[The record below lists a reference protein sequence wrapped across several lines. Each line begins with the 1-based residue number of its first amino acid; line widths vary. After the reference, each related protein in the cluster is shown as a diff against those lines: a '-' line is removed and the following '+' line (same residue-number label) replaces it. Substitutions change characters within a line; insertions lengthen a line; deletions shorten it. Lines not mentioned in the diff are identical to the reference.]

1 MLESRVYSSEAKHT
15 VLKCE
20 ISKWILSGFTK
31 LCQLLNIVAYYL
43 VGQPRRLL
51 LLAAGLSS

>member
-1 MLESRVYSSEAKHT
+1 MLESHVYSSEAKHT

-20 ISKWILSGFTK
+20 ISKCIHFRFTK
-31 LCQLLNIVAYYL
+31 LCHVLNIVAYYL